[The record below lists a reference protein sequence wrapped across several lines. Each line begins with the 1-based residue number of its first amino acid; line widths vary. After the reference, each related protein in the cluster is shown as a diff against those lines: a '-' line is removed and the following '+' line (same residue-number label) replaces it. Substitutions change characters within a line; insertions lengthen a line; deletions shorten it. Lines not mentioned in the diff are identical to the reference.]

1 MFTLSRRRLFPLLS
15 AAALPA
21 AGAGPNDFTFAL
33 IGDRTGSARP
43 QIYSRVFREVLLAD
57 PAFAVTIGDAIEGV
71 DDAKA
76 PAQWAEMEALW
87 GTAPFPI
94 RHTPGNHDIWNDA
107 SAAAF
112 ARHAGHPPQYAWV
125 HQNTLFVILDN
136 SRTEGLAPAQLAFLE
151 QSLQAHAGCHPKMVF
166 LHKPFWIP
174 QVAVGSGEFALHQM
188 AKKHGVTHVF
198 SGHGHQFVHLETGGI
213 HYTEIGSSG
222 GNIDRGLSRGEGFR
236 QGWFYHYFLIRVAGG
251 QVRVTVRELP
261 PPYGLGRAF
270 RLEEWNAGG
279 PQFDPGDP
287 ALAARPRL

>member
-1 MFTLSRRRLFPLLS
+1 MFTLSRRRLLPLLS

-21 AGAGPNDFTFAL
+21 AAAGANDFQFAL

-57 PAFAVTIGDAIEGV
+57 PDFAVTIGDAIEGG

-87 GTAPFPI
+87 RAAPFPI

-112 ARHAGHPPQYAWV
+112 ARHAGHPPQVAWV

-136 SRTEGLAPAQLAFLE
+136 SRTDALVPAQLAFLE
-151 QSLQAHAGCHPKMVF
+151 QSLEAHAACHPKMVF

-174 QVAVGSGEFALHQM
+174 QVAVGSGDFTLHQL
-188 AKKHGVTHVF
+188 ARKHGVTHVF

-236 QGWFYHYFLIRVAGG
+236 QGWFYHYLLIRVVGKE
-251 QVRVTVRELP
+251 VRVTVRELP
-261 PPYGLGRAF
+261 PPFGLGRTF
-270 RLEEWNAGG
+270 RLEQWNAGG

-287 ALAARPRL
+287 ALDSRPRL

>member
-76 PAQWAEMEALW
+76 PAQWAEMAALW